1 MIERAK
7 LCHSLINQDSISFP
21 YECMIA
27 EIIIQTY
34 WNICEKEKNQYN
46 ISPDNGNDPTSEI
59 GKYIGEYF
67 KKLKQQGRMPL
78 CGEGIIAFVLK
89 IILKYQFEVLTAN
102 DNLNLANKLT
112 NFYEKYLSYFRLI
125 KMV

>member
-1 MIERAK
+1 
-7 LCHSLINQDSISFP
+7 
-21 YECMIA
+21 
-27 EIIIQTY
+27 
-34 WNICEKEKNQYN
+34 
-46 ISPDNGNDPTSEI
+46 
-59 GKYIGEYF
+59 
-67 KKLKQQGRMPL
+67 MPL

-112 NFYEKYLSYFRLI
+112 NFYKKYLSYFRLI